1 MTETT
6 APQGFEALGLPDA
19 VLATLAGL
27 GYETPS
33 AIQLAA
39 IPALLAQRDVLGM
52 AQTGTGKTAA
62 FALPIVARLLAEP
75 NDHRAPAALVM
86 APTRELAQQVAQ
98 AFESYAGKALPRRVL
113 AVYGGA
119 PYSTQIRALKAGVDI
134 VVGTPGRLMDLMRKG
149 HLDVSGLRTLVLD
162 EADEM
167 LRMGFIDD
175 VEWVVSH
182 TPDSRQI
189 ALFSATMP
197 REIKRI
203 ADRYLNDPEEVRIKV
218 ETTTAATID
227 QRHILVHRN
236 QKPQLLAWVLEVEPT
251 DGVMVFVRTKIA
263 TEEVAEMLR
272 SRGVAAEAL
281 SGDLS
286 QEQRDKTVQR
296 LKAGTVDVVVATDVA
311 ARGLDVTRISHV
323 INYDMPSDAEAYTHR
338 IGRTGRA
345 GRSGQAI
352 LFVQPREQRML
363 GTIEKVTR
371 GTVEQM
377 DAPTVEQVNVAR
389 QKALQTQIER
399 QLGKDLT
406 TPRAVLDA
414 LRANTGLDDA
424 DLALGLLAELTKG
437 RPLLVDESQALH
449 AVHQRGA
456 RGPRGDG
463 PKRERTTSER
473 RPRRERPDGK
483 PESGMERYRVEVG
496 RNHGVKP
503 GNLVGAIANEAGVDA
518 QHIGRIDLH
527 DEFSLL
533 DLPEGM
539 PKPIFK
545 HLKSVWVCGQ
555 KLAISKADGAPPPAK
570 DNASA
575 PPRKPRPNKP
585 RKKPAGGKR
594 VKKRVKK
601 G

>member
-1 MTETT
+1 MTDSN
-6 APQGFEALGLPDA
+6 AAQGFDALGLPDA

-27 GYETPS
+27 GYESPS
-33 AIQLAA
+33 AIQQAA

-62 FALPIVARLLAEP
+62 FALPIVARLLAEA
-75 NDHRAPAALVM
+75 NQERAPVALVM
-86 APTRELAQQVAQ
+86 APTRELAQQVAK
-98 AFESYAGKALPRRVL
+98 AFESYAGKALSRRVL
-113 AVYGGA
+113 SVYGGS
-119 PYSTQIRALKAGVDI
+119 PYSAQIRALKAGVDV

-149 HLDVSGLRTLVLD
+149 HLDVSSLRTLVLD

-182 TPDSRQI
+182 TPETRQI

-203 ADRYLNDPEEVRIKV
+203 ADRYLNNPEEVRIKV

-296 LKAGTVDVVVATDVA
+296 LKAGSVDVVVATDVA

-352 LFVQPREQRML
+352 LFVQPRERRML
-363 GTIEKVTR
+363 GVIEKVTR
-371 GTVEQM
+371 GSVEEM
-377 DAPTVEQVNVAR
+377 PAPTAQQVNAAR
-389 QKALQTQIER
+389 QQALQTQIER

-406 TPRAVLDA
+406 TQRAVLDA
-414 LRANTGLDDA
+414 MRENTGLDDA

-437 RPLLVDESQALH
+437 RALLVDESHELH
-449 AVHQRGA
+449 AVHGRGQRSERPA
-456 RGPRGDG
+456 
-463 PKRERTTSER
+463 RERNAGER

-483 PESGMERYRVEVG
+483 AEAGMERYRVEVG

-527 DEFSLL
+527 DDFSLL

-545 HLKSVWVCGQ
+545 HLKGVWVCGQ
-555 KLAISKADGAPPPAK
+555 KLAISKADGAPPAVK
-570 DNASA
+570 DEADK

-585 RKKPAGGKR
+585 RKKPASGKR
-594 VKKRVKK
+594 LKKRAKK
-601 G
+601 A